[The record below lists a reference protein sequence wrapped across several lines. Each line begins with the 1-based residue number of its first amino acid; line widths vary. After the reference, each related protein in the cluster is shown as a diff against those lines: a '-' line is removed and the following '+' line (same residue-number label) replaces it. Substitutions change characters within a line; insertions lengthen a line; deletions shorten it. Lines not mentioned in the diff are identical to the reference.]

1 MQAPGIDSPVG
12 LLSRPG
18 RLLGW
23 PQYLQRITH
32 IQLIVAGMNARFSSP
47 LFSFPQTATHSGR
60 YRRWST
66 ALAAGAFLGLAG
78 QSANG
83 EIYTPTAQGIVLNYG
98 HARIEL
104 AALTPDILRLSVGDA
119 THPNALAS
127 TFLNLSP
134 TNSTTSWQIKRW
146 DGFIGIATPSAAL
159 LFDPSNGTWTLRQS
173 DGTTLIPA
181 HALFTDIPV
190 DQDHWNLALG
200 WEPQL
205 AQKVYGSGNGVDHL
219 QQNDGQ

>member
-1 MQAPGIDSPVG
+1 M
-12 LLSRPG
+12 
-18 RLLGW
+18 
-23 PQYLQRITH
+23 
-32 IQLIVAGMNARFSSP
+32 
-47 LFSFPQTATHSGR
+47 
-60 YRRWST
+60 
-66 ALAAGAFLGLAG
+66 
-78 QSANG
+78 
-83 EIYTPTAQGIVLNYG
+83 LNYG

-173 DGTTLIPA
+173 D
-181 HALFTDIPV
+181 AL
-190 DQDHWNLALG
+190 H
-200 WEPQL
+200 
-205 AQKVYGSGNGVDHL
+205 
-219 QQNDGQ
+219 